1 MKPTIFAIFLLSWC
15 LAGVA
20 TAQTPPN
27 IERKVDP
34 RIAQLEMALNLVN
47 QEQQSVYQQF
57 QMLQEMRRSEV
68 QNINPLVMQDMW
80 GVKDMPPISYDES
93 VRVQRE
99 RKDRIQQHARE
110 LDRLYARYSEL
121 GEQKNAI
128 LEQLREI
135 AKETAR

>member
-1 MKPTIFAIFLLSWC
+1 MKPTIFAIFLFSWC

-27 IERKVDP
+27 NERKVDP
-34 RIAQLEMALNLVN
+34 RIAQLEMALSHVS

-57 QMLQEMRRSEV
+57 QMLQEMRRSEI
-68 QNINPLVMQDMW
+68 QDINPLVMQDMG

-93 VRVQRE
+93 IRLQRE
-99 RKDRIQQHARE
+99 RKDLFQQHARE

-121 GEQKNAI
+121 GEQKKAI
-128 LEQLREI
+128 LEQLREL

>member
-15 LAGVA
+15 VVGGT
-20 TAQTPPN
+20 TAQTLPSN
-27 IERKVDP
+27 ERKVDP
-34 RIAQLEMALNLVN
+34 RIAQMEMALNLVN
-47 QEQQSVYQQF
+47 QEQQLVYQQF

-68 QNINPLVMQDMW
+68 QDINPLVMQDMG

-99 RKDRIQQHARE
+99 RRDRIQQHARE

-121 GEQKNAI
+121 GEQKKAI
-128 LEQLREI
+128 LEQLREVTR
-135 AKETAR
+135 ETMR